1 MDPTNMQPQIDIY
14 DSMSLPKIKISEI
27 DATKIASLGLPEKEN
42 KLLLFIYY
50 YLQLSGLFEGQNI
63 LLISIDII
71 AYLQY
76 PDNTVDTNAFMES
89 IHTFFRNCDTTN
101 STVNTTPKT
110 FQPTQTTVKGTLA
123 DNISIL
129 QNMKQ
134 VLEKLLSS
142 MRVPLTLFEDIVKKY
157 PNLPDV
163 STTAIT
169 FQLYLERIS
178 YGTPSTDNNTHY
190 NIDLTKIYTQL
201 LTVID
206 SNIDIMKSSLDLD
219 NDTVVNKIKEYKKL
233 YVKPIFELME
243 EHIEQST
250 NTTDFTITTDYI
262 ITFLSIQLHTFL
274 FDIPIYSYQNVYEK
288 QLHIQK
294 RLTNILQHTI
304 YLCKLNPF
312 DIKLDISFHLLQK
325 IVTLDINL
333 NDILAIIHCK
343 RTNSTFSIDTFF
355 EQLVIQEIEEY
366 IAISKDT
373 VSSLSLSE
381 RIQNIL
387 FELEIHIFDSLLPSF
402 NSFTTTQPVIL
413 DTTDPMPEQT
423 IDTLQTTIDNHV
435 CKGKSSEKLTEL
447 IKVIYL
453 PEKKYKDATEVFF
466 SIPMDNSENFI
477 ETFVDNP
484 NMLFFS
490 ITSVTQLEFIYLLDL
505 FLGLCSDGVIRSFG
519 TMDTLS
525 NALGM
530 NKDAMVDTLFEMVSK
545 KNKNIVTITSKN
557 TFNKDVIENAVTT
570 TYYLETS
577 CKDTLTQSLQDS
589 QFTISTD
596 VVSLRIVI

>member
-63 LLISIDII
+63 LLISIDIV

-76 PDNTVDTNAFMES
+76 PDNTVDTNAFMDS
-89 IHTFFRNCDTTN
+89 IHSFFRTCDTTEPPQD
-101 STVNTTPKT
+101 TTT
-110 FQPTQTTVKGTLA
+110 NIAQPIQTNVKSTLA
-123 DNISIL
+123 DNIIIL

-134 VLEKLLSS
+134 VLEKLLSFS
-142 MRVPLTLFEDIVKKY
+142 QVPLSLFDSIIKKH
-157 PNLPDV
+157 PTLPDI

-178 YGTPSTDNNTHY
+178 YGTPYTGNTNH

-201 LTVID
+201 LSVIE
-206 SNIDIMKSSLDLD
+206 SNIDIMKSSLKLD
-219 NDTVVNKIKEYKKL
+219 NDTLVNKIKEYKKR

-250 NTTDFTITTDYI
+250 NVSDFIITTDYI

-274 FDIPIYSYQNVYEK
+274 FDIPVYLYQNVYEK

-294 RLTNILQHTI
+294 RLTNILQHTN

-325 IVTLDINL
+325 TLTLDINL
-333 NDILAIIHCK
+333 NDILAIIQCK
-343 RTNSTFSIDTFF
+343 RTNNTFSIDTFF
-355 EQLVIQEIEEY
+355 EQLVIQEIEEF
-366 IAISKDT
+366 IAISDDT
-373 VSSLSLSE
+373 VSPLSLSE
-381 RIQNIL
+381 RIRNLL
-387 FELEIHIFDSLLPSF
+387 FELAIHIFDSLLPSF
-402 NSFTTTQPVIL
+402 NSFTTTQPVLL
-413 DTTDPMPEQT
+413 DTTVSMPEQT
-423 IDTLQTTIDNHV
+423 IETLQATIDTHV

-447 IKVIYL
+447 IKIIYI

-466 SIPMDNSENFI
+466 AISIDDSDNII
-477 ETFVDNP
+477 ETLIDSP
-484 NMLFFS
+484 DMLLFS
-490 ITSVTQLEFIYLLDL
+490 ITSVTQLEFIHLLDL
-505 FLGLCSDGVIRSFG
+505 FLGLCTGGVIRSFG
-519 TMDTLS
+519 TLDTLS
-525 NALGM
+525 NTLRM
-530 NKDAMVDTLFEMVSK
+530 NKDALADTLFEMVST

-557 TFNKDVIENAVTT
+557 TFSKDILQDAVTT
-570 TYYLETS
+570 TYYLETT
-577 CKDTLTQSLQDS
+577 CKDTIVRTLQDS

-596 VVSLRIVI
+596 IVSLHIVV